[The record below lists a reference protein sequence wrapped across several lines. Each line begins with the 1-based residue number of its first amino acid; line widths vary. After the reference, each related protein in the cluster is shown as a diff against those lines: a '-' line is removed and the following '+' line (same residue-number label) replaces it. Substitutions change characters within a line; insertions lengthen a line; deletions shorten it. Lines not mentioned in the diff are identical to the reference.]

1 MAKMGVEV
9 ITMLAGNI
17 RLARNKTELTQ
28 EVLADKIGVKRAAL
42 ASWETG
48 RAKPDIDDFMK
59 LCCALKIKPEELS
72 GFSFEY
78 ELSGLQQPVVELAKI
93 LATLPPTVFPLI
105 SKMIR
110 SLANEVK
117 GEPDE
122 KI

>member
-1 MAKMGVEV
+1 MTKMGVEV
-9 ITMLAGNI
+9 ITMLARNI

-110 SLANEVK
+110 SLANEVEGDTDGK
-117 GEPDE
+117 
-122 KI
+122 

>member
-1 MAKMGVEV
+1 MTKMGVEV

-17 RLARNKTELTQ
+17 RLARNKVELTQ
-28 EVLADKIGVKRAAL
+28 EELADKIGVKRAAL

-59 LCCALKIKPEELS
+59 LCCALRIKPEELS
-72 GFSFEY
+72 GISFEY

-122 KI
+122 RI